1 MMTFTLPWAA
11 LAQDNHRLTTNRKT
25 GRTFTTKRY
34 RDAKE
39 TAETLLRAQDR
50 FQSDRT
56 DPVKVEVRV
65 YFPDARRRDVGN
77 LRKCL
82 TDAMQNAGI
91 VADDCLI
98 HDERW
103 IRAGIDRTRPR
114 AEITVAPLPT
124 GATLPLTP
132 QGDPR

>member
-1 MMTFTLPWAA
+1 MITLTLPWLA

-34 RDAKE
+34 RDAKD
-39 TAETLLRAQDR
+39 TAETLMRAQNGPA
-50 FQSDRT
+50 ST
-56 DPVKVEVRV
+56 ITLPVKVEVRV
-65 YFPDARRRDVGN
+65 WFPDARRRDVGN

-103 IRAGIDRTRPR
+103 IRAGIDRAQPR
-114 AEITVAPLPT
+114 AEITITPLDRSGMT
-124 GATLPLTP
+124 A
-132 QGDPR
+132 